1 MEKTLPHINVF
12 EHERIRT
19 DRGEQR
25 LTSGQLEA
33 LQLFYGEN
41 GVPYYSLIHHGVRF
55 NEYVGVIQ
63 VGSTV
68 IEVLP
73 KADKS
78 NETERWRNVLISM
91 LHAVGIFDI
100 HAPSSSD
107 LRMRSNSI
115 LDLYFELFIK
125 EVEYL
130 LYRGLIKKYR
140 KTQGNRTSLKGN
152 IQFAKHI
159 SQNLVHQERFYVKHT
174 TYDKQH
180 DIHAIMYKALKLLSY
195 INTNVR
201 LNSRIGSLLLDF
213 PELYD
218 IKVTESV
225 FDKIVFDRK
234 TEPYRNAIEISKLI
248 LLNYHPDVTRGKNNV
263 LALMFDMNV
272 LWEQFVYVSL
282 RKYKSNSTIIASQNT
297 KNFWKPQSGYH
308 SKMKPD
314 IVLNKGTKDCVVLD
328 TKWKNINGYNPSS
341 DDLRQMFVYMKY
353 YGAKKVGLVYPGAE
367 KKNQSG
373 LYYDHTTYDS
383 KNLSDEE
390 CSIISIG
397 VQKDVKVWQKQIS
410 ETIKNWKENRNGI
423 QKFV

>member
-1 MEKTLPHINVF
+1 LNKENKHIIVF
-12 EHERIRT
+12 EHEILRS

-25 LTSGQLEA
+25 LTPSQLEA
-33 LQLFYGEN
+33 LQLFHGEN
-41 GVPYYSLIHHGVRF
+41 GVPYYSLIHQGVRF

-63 VGSTV
+63 VGKTV

-78 NETERWRNVLISM
+78 NDTDGWRNVLISM
-91 LHAVGIFDI
+91 LHTVGIFDI
-100 HAPSSSD
+100 HAPSNSF
-107 LRMRSNSI
+107 LRLRPNSI

-130 LYRGLIKKYR
+130 LHRGLVKKYR
-140 KTQGNRTSLKGN
+140 KTEGNRTALKGS

-180 DIHAIMYKALKLLSY
+180 DIHSILYKGLKLLSY
-195 INTNVR
+195 INTNVQ
-201 LNSRIGSLLLDF
+201 LNSRLGVLLLDF

-218 IKVTESV
+218 IKITESV
-225 FDKIVFDRK
+225 FEKISFDRK
-234 TEPYRNAIEISKLI
+234 TEPYKNALEIAKLI
-248 LLNYHPDVTRGKNNV
+248 LLNYHPDVNLGTNNV

-282 RKYKSNSTIIASQNT
+282 RKHKSSTTSITAQNT
-297 KNFWKPQSGYH
+297 RNFWKPISGYR

-328 TKWKNINGYNPSS
+328 TKWKNLNGYNPSPE
-341 DDLRQMFVYMKY
+341 DLRQMFVYMKY
-353 YGAKKVGLVYPGAE
+353 YRAKKVALVYPGE
-367 KKNQSG
+367 ENKNKSG
-373 LYYDHTTYDS
+373 QYYDHSAHDS
-383 KNLSDEE
+383 KHLSNEE
-390 CSIISIG
+390 CSVISIE
-397 VQKDVKVWQKQIS
+397 VVKDVKRWQLELDAFINES
-410 ETIKNWKENRNGI
+410 INVTYER
-423 QKFV
+423 